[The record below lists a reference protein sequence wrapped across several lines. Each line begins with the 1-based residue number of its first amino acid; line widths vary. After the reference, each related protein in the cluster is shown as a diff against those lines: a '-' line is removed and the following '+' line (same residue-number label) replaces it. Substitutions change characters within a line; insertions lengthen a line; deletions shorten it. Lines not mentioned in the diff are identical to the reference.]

1 LYVYH
6 MKPTVRDQI
15 IEEIRHLD
23 IPHVTI
29 LEEGQE
35 LNF

>member
-1 LYVYH
+1 
-6 MKPTVRDQI
+6 MKPTVRDRI
-15 IEEIRHLD
+15 IHEITKLD

-35 LNF
+35 LTL